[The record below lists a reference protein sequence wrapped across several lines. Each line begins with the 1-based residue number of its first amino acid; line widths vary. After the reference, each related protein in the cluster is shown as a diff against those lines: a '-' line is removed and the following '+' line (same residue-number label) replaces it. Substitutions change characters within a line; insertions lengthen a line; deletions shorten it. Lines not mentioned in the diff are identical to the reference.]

1 MSRHGQ
7 RWPCPRWLCGVAGTS
22 QQLLGEVQGPASQ
35 PKLDRA
41 AEVPL
46 LAAPGRT
53 SCWEAP
59 RRTPPVAAGHA
70 KPHKWKQ
77 SHCQKTSR
85 SEAGRCPLPFG
96 PTMYLPGPLSPPWQI
111 QVCQGGVGITAS
123 GAPALQGDLGHA
135 TLSAVTQ
142 FPGCKMG
149 KSEPWQAGGEEK
161 GSFLS
166 WGVEG
171 AACCPPGGV
180 SWHQSSA
187 SSSAG
192 QGCGP
197 QF

>member
-1 MSRHGQ
+1 M
-7 RWPCPRWLCGVAGTS
+7 
-22 QQLLGEVQGPASQ
+22 
-35 PKLDRA
+35 
-41 AEVPL
+41 
-46 LAAPGRT
+46 
-53 SCWEAP
+53 
-59 RRTPPVAAGHA
+59 
-70 KPHKWKQ
+70 
-77 SHCQKTSR
+77 
-85 SEAGRCPLPFG
+85 
-96 PTMYLPGPLSPPWQI
+96 
-111 QVCQGGVGITAS
+111 GITAS

-161 GSFLS
+161 GTFLS